1 LTFCR
6 FIFEWTSGFRFLT
19 SLPINLLQEKV
30 EREDSTANKVA
41 TLNKGILSKVILSR
55 AIPSKGILSK
65 GTSSILNSSS
75 LFMFSNSLKI
85 AEWDAVELVLPLYAC
100 VVQLRSVLLVA
111 SINEFIL
118 VEACLKV

>member
-1 LTFCR
+1 MDNWF
-6 FIFEWTSGFRFLT
+6 GFLT

-30 EREDSTANKVA
+30 EKEDSTANKVA
-41 TLNKGILSKVILSR
+41 IPNKDILSKVILSR
-55 AIPSKGILSK
+55 AILSKGILSK
-65 GTSSILNSSS
+65 DTSSTLNSNS

-85 AEWDAVELVLPLYAC
+85 AEWDAVELVLPLYAY
-100 VVQLRSVLLVA
+100 VVQSKSVLLVA